1 MFSDL
6 RFAFRQFAKTPGFT
20 AVVILTLAL
29 GIGANT
35 AIFSVVDAVLL
46 EPLPYRHADRL
57 YQICEMP
64 NPGSKYTIASGGAF
78 IDWQDEST
86 QFDAIAAAH
95 GVAENLTGNGE
106 PVRLSGYEV
115 SAAYFRVF
123 GIAPVL
129 GRDFQP
135 QEDSQ
140 GGNHDVVILSNELWQ
155 SKFGGDPAI
164 VGKQIHFDRRSL
176 EVIGILPPHALFA
189 GNASFFTPSAIRGS
203 EHHMNRDYAYVVSV
217 IGRLK
222 AGASPEKAAEELT
235 RLKEGVRSQYPAFK
249 QKWTVGLLSLHD
261 EIFGDMRP
269 YVLTLLA
276 AVGVVLLI
284 ACANVANLLLARASA
299 RQGELAVRAALG
311 ATSGR
316 IIRQLLTES
325 VLLAFAG
332 GVAGLALGV
341 LAINPL
347 VIFTGVGETIGADIG
362 INLRVLFFTLAAS
375 VVTGL
380 VFGIFPALSAARQR
394 PNEAL
399 KEGVRGSTSGGRH
412 RVQSLLL
419 VSETALTVVLL
430 VCAGLLLRS
439 FVSALDANPGFSPD
453 NVLVFDL
460 SISNSKA
467 PSTADKVRLNQRIL
481 ERLGQVPGIVNVGI
495 ASSVPMNGGN
505 GLGDLVSREDRPET
519 RNDNNAG
526 FDSVGGDFFQALK
539 IPLLSGRFLTRQ
551 DDTES
556 APKVM
561 LVNDVLARTLFG
573 KEDPVGRQL
582 HFKEAT
588 WEIVGVVGSVRR
600 YQLDYGPTPQVYFGR
615 TYFPWRA
622 TVVVR
627 TAVPPTTLVTSIR
640 KAVQE
645 VDADLPL
652 ADVGT
657 LEQSVSSTLHVRR
670 VMLVLLGI
678 FAATALLLA
687 CVGIYGV
694 ISYSVSQRTREMGIR
709 MALGAATRQVLSL
722 VMGQGIKLVLIG
734 IIIGLV
740 GSFGTGFLIA
750 AQLYATPRFDT
761 LVFASVPLVL
771 LSVAFLA
778 TWLPARRASRVN
790 PAIALRAE

>member
-1 MFSDL
+1 MYSDL
-6 RFAFRQFAKTPGFT
+6 RFAFRQFAKAPGFT

-46 EPLPYRHADRL
+46 EPLPYPHADRL

-64 NPGSKYTIASGGAF
+64 DPGDKNTIASGGAF
-78 IDWQDEST
+78 ADWQDSST

-95 GVAENLTGNGE
+95 GVEENLTGMGE

-140 GGNHDVVILSNELWQ
+140 GGNHDVVVLSNEIWQ
-155 SKFGGDPAI
+155 SKFGGDASI
-164 VGKQIHFDRRSL
+164 IGKQIHFDRRSL
-176 EVIGILPPHALFA
+176 EVIGVLPPHALFA
-189 GNASFFTPSAIRGS
+189 NNASFFTPSAIRGS
-203 EHHMNRDYAYVVSV
+203 QHHMNRDYAYVVSV
-217 IGRLK
+217 TGRLK

-235 RLKEGVRSQYPAFK
+235 RAKEGVRSLYPVFK

-269 YVLTLLA
+269 YVLILFA

-299 RQGELAVRAALG
+299 RQGEVAVRVALG

-316 IIRQLLTES
+316 IVRQLLTES
-325 VLLAFAG
+325 VMLALAG
-332 GVAGLALGV
+332 GVTGLLLGV

-347 VIFTGVGETIGADIG
+347 VVLTGIRETTGATIG
-362 INLRVLFFTLAAS
+362 INLRVLGFTLVAS
-375 VVTGL
+375 CVTGL
-380 VFGIFPALSAARQR
+380 VFGIFPALNAARQR
-394 PNEAL
+394 PNETL

-419 VSETALTVVLL
+419 ISETAFTVVLL

-439 FVSALDANPGFSPD
+439 FVSAINANPGFSPD

-467 PSTADKVRLNQRIL
+467 PSIADKVRLNQRIIEQL
-481 ERLGQVPGIVNVGI
+481 AQVPGVVNVGI

-505 GLGDLVSREDRPET
+505 GLGDWVSREDRPET

-526 FDSVGGDFFQALK
+526 FDAVGGDFFQTLK

-582 HFKEAT
+582 HFKDAT
-588 WEIVGVVGSVRR
+588 WEVVGVVGSVRR
-600 YQLDYGPTPQVYFGR
+600 YQLDFGPTPQVYFGR
-615 TYFPWRA
+615 TYFPWRT

-627 TAVPPTTLVTSIR
+627 TAMPPTTLTASIR

-645 VDADLPL
+645 VDADLPM
-652 ADVGT
+652 AEVGT

-670 VMLVLLGI
+670 MMLVLLGI

-694 ISYSVSQRTREMGIR
+694 IAYSVSQRTREMGIR
-709 MALGAATRQVLSL
+709 MALGADTRQVLALVLQQSL
-722 VMGQGIKLVLIG
+722 RLVLIG
-734 IIIGLV
+734 IIIGIG
-740 GSFGTGFLIA
+740 GSFGAGAFLA
-750 AQLYATPRFDT
+750 AQLFATPRVDAV
-761 LVFASVPLVL
+761 VFAAVPFVL